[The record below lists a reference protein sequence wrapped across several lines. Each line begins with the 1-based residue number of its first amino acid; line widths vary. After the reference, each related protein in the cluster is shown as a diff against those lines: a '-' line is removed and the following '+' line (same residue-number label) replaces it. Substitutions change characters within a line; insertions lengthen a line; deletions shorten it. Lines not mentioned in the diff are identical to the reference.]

1 MLPPSYTAPASPP
14 TAAGAPPHPT
24 YGCGGAAGGQ
34 HFPIST
40 YADDVLVC
48 VENDEGPAAALNAL
62 AAAAAVTARTD
73 AASAVACSCPLHCPL
88 LPAAAANDAAG
99 QLQPGAAAQAHCA
112 PPISAQLPG
121 DTYVGSYLSAQPP
134 PCAEHRQ
141 VVLPW

>member
-34 HFPIST
+34 HFPTST

-48 VENDEGPAAALNAL
+48 VEDDASLAAAMDVLT
-62 AAAAAVTARTD
+62 AAAAVTAHTD
-73 AASAVACSCPLHCPL
+73 AAAAAARSRTPTHCPL
-88 LPAAAANDAAG
+88 LPAAAANDAAS
-99 QLQPGAAAQAHCA
+99 QLQPSAAAQAHCA

-121 DTYVGSYLSAQPP
+121 DT
-134 PCAEHRQ
+134 
-141 VVLPW
+141 